1 MKKQFIWALCCLW
14 SITAYSQK
22 ATFND
27 FFFIRSACGYKYL
40 TVQNASGN
48 AGSPIVLSDYN
59 GSLAQQWK
67 FVQAGNDDHI
77 FYITSALPGGKV
89 LDVIWGKDADG
100 TRVQLWNKMD
110 AAAQKWQLILTDES
124 KGLEGKHMIQTQIG
138 LGVNNTF
145 KNLDKGGGPCTNGTP
160 IMIWTR
166 NQTAAQMWYFEK
178 VGGSATDGGGTDSR
192 KIVGDWTLY
201 PGVANDVAVGGPS
214 NEVFVIGW
222 SGYPVEVGDKIPPGG
237 TIHKWDIPGNKWIE
251 VGGTA
256 TRITVDKNSRPWVVN
271 VAGAIFRRNDQN
283 TDWVQLPGAARDIA
297 ASMKGTT
304 WIIGSN
310 PLQGGYGI
318 FYWKSNTDPGGIG
331 KASDAGQWVA
341 VEGAAVRITV
351 DQNGN
356 PWVINS
362 AGSIFRR
369 QNNQWV
375 SLPGLARDIAASPNG
390 EVFVIGAGMANGSN
404 IYQWNDGIRNWKTI
418 GGVGRNI
425 AVGSNP
431 FRPFVTNDLG
441 QIWQK
446 SKP

>member
-14 SITAYSQK
+14 SITAYCQK

-27 FFFIRSACGYKYL
+27 LFFIKSACGKYL
-40 TVQNASGN
+40 TVQDGSGN

-145 KNLDKGGGPCTNGTP
+145 KNLDKGGGPCNNGTP

-166 NQTAAQMWYFEK
+166 NQTPAQMWYFEK
-178 VGGSATDGGGTDSR
+178 VGGSLADGGGTDSR

-201 PGVANDVAVGGPS
+201 PGAANDVAVGGPY
-214 NEVFVIGW
+214 NDVFVIGW

-237 TIHKWDIPGNKWIE
+237 TIHKWDLRANNWTE

-256 TRITVDKNSRPWVVN
+256 TRITVDKNGYPWVVN
-271 VAGAIFRRNDQN
+271 VAGTIFRRNDQN
-283 TDWVQLPGAARDIA
+283 TNWVQLPGAARDIA
-297 ASMKGTT
+297 SGMK
-304 WIIGSN
+304 
-310 PLQGGYGI
+310 
-318 FYWKSNTDPGGIG
+318 
-331 KASDAGQWVA
+331 
-341 VEGAAVRITV
+341 
-351 DQNGN
+351 
-356 PWVINS
+356 
-362 AGSIFRR
+362 
-369 QNNQWV
+369 
-375 SLPGLARDIAASPNG
+375 
-390 EVFVIGAGMANGSN
+390 
-404 IYQWNDGIRNWKTI
+404 
-418 GGVGRNI
+418 
-425 AVGSNP
+425 
-431 FRPFVTNDLG
+431 
-441 QIWQK
+441 
-446 SKP
+446 